1 MYGISIRIFDFS
13 ITEGFKKEGNP
24 ISDERMKDRTL

>member
-13 ITEGFKKEGNP
+13 IVEGFKKR
-24 ISDERMKDRTL
+24 SDERMKDRTLRRIK